1 MVENNKK
8 MVVYKADDGGI
19 ELRHDPEKETIVA
32 SLNQIADIFG
42 VGKAAVSKHLKNIF
56 SSGELSKKATVS
68 KMETVRL
75 EGKRKIKRAIDIYNL
90 DAIVAVG
97 YRVNSKRATHFR
109 VWATDIL
116 KKYLVKGYAVNEKRL
131 RQARLKDFEKTV
143 SLFRRI
149 MNEKRLSLKESE
161 GLLRVITDYADSW
174 AILEKYDKGELKR
187 EANAKEKKK
196 IEYERSMEEILS
208 LRSDLMKKGQASEI
222 FGLERERSFK
232 AVVGNI
238 YQTFGKKELYPSLE
252 EKAAYLLYFTI
263 KDHPFSDG
271 NKRIGCFLFVLFLMK
286 NKYLYSKKGEKK
298 FNSNALVA
306 LALLVAES
314 KPKEKDLMVDLI
326 INLISGK

>member
-1 MVENNKK
+1 MENNKK

-56 SSGELSKKATVS
+56 NSGELSKKATVS

-75 EGKRKIKRAIDIYNL
+75 EGGRKIKREIDIYNL
-90 DAIVAVG
+90 DAIIAVG

-187 EANAKEKKK
+187 EAKAKEKKK

-271 NKRIGCFLFVLFLMK
+271 NKRIACFLFVLFLMK
-286 NKYLYSKKGEKK
+286 NKHLYSQKGEKK

>member
-1 MVENNKK
+1 MENNKK